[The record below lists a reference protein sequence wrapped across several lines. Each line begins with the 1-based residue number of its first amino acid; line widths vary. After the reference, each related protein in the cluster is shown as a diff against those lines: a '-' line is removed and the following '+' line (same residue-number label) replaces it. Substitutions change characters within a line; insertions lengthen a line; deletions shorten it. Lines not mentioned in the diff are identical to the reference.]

1 MPRVK
6 GGVTTKRRHKK
17 IIKLA
22 EGYYARKKN
31 VYTKAKE
38 QLLKSWDYAYQHRKL
53 KKRDFRE
60 LWIIRINAACREN
73 KISYSK
79 FISGLKKANV
89 ELNRKQLAEMA
100 VSDPAAF
107 SKLVD
112 IAKENVL
119 VSAN

>member
-6 GGVTTKRRHKK
+6 GGVTTKKRHKK

-38 QLLKSWDYAYQHRKL
+38 QLLKSWGYAYTHRKL

-60 LWIIRINAACREN
+60 LWIVRINAACREN
-73 KISYSK
+73 NISYSK
-79 FISGLKKANV
+79 FIGGLKKANV
-89 ELNRKQLAEMA
+89 TLDRKQLSELATN
-100 VSDPAAF
+100 DPAAF
-107 SKLVD
+107 AKLAE
-112 IAKENVL
+112 IAKENIL
-119 VSAN
+119 VKAN